1 MQFKVPEALHS
12 ALTQYDSVLKQQ
24 AKLKKT
30 TDPTKKTAKPKH
42 PHGNVNFLV
51 PADVL
56 SPEELQTTIDHINTQ
71 PVDRR
76 YYFFNRPDTYTGDH
90 ASVCLIYHH
99 ESMWVAAWLPPKKD
113 QGKYVYGL
121 SIAYKNNGSTTSKLW
136 GKYLVTPAT
145 QDDPLSLINLS
156 TVQYPKVNRTEYV
169 HCTVYVTKEL
179 IKRIVNSDKCVS
191 LSHHHILSGWK
202 LPNVTSWTKKTCK
215 VYRRIEAFEGELR
228 KTIPNIGSEHPFS
241 LLAAKNFGTFMAD
254 RTEHSLTGNMKEWC
268 QKHELT
274 LDTLLEYI
282 LEQYKN
288 YLPEHAVPLV
298 LKHFYSP
305 AIKAELTKHY
315 ALAYHWF
322 ESSSSGSS
330 MKNADPITRPI
341 EDIFRIC
348 HMIIIITSIW
358 NDVPVDYFRSRLDD
372 FILIE
377 NPQSLFQSSRW
388 QTYDTH
394 NHLQWLADNMQVK
407 TFFNMFDKMT
417 QEHKQTQEGLS
428 YDIVGRRRYVNVRE
442 WIDTMSMLSR
452 LVNHTTTNLLPAP
465 ERPKRWRLTEWH
477 DQLASHHWKIKTPNE
492 ILPQDL
498 FPQPISINN
507 NDSKLTFFQPK
518 DIHQL
523 AEWGQAVRNCVG
535 SAGYGDG
542 IKKHK
547 HFIVLGMIDRQPFFT
562 IQLDMHNGYMNVKQI
577 VGISNARLTD
587 EQRSLYEESFK
598 QALELQASMVS

>member
-24 AKLKKT
+24 AKVKKA

-56 SPEELQTTIDHINTQ
+56 SPEELQITIDLINTQ

-76 YYFFNRPDTYTGDH
+76 HYLFNRPDTYTGDH

-99 ESMWVAAWLPPKKD
+99 ESMWIAAWLPPKKD

-121 SIAYKNNGSTTSKLW
+121 SIAYKNNKTTTDKLW
-136 GKYLVTPAT
+136 GKYVVSTAT
-145 QDDPLSLINLS
+145 QNDSLSLINLS
-156 TVQYPKVNRTEYV
+156 TVRYPKVNRTEYM

-179 IKRIVNSDKCVS
+179 IKRIVNDGKYVS
-191 LSHHHILSGWK
+191 LSNHYILSGWK
-202 LPNVTSWTKKTCK
+202 LPNVSSWAKKTCELYPK
-215 VYRRIEAFEGELR
+215 ITEFENQLR

-241 LLAAKNFGTFMAD
+241 LLAAKDFGTFIAERM
-254 RTEHSLTGNMKEWC
+254 EYSLTGDIKGWC
-268 QKHELT
+268 KNHELT
-274 LDTLLEYI
+274 LDSLLEYI
-282 LEQYKN
+282 LDLYKD
-288 YLPEHAVPLV
+288 YLPKHVVPFV
-298 LKHFYSP
+298 FKHFYSP
-305 AIKAELTKHY
+305 AIKAELTKRY
-315 ALAYHWF
+315 ALGNHWF

-330 MKNADPITRPI
+330 MKNADSITRPI

-348 HMIIIITSIW
+348 HMIITITSIW

-372 FILIE
+372 FTLIE
-377 NPQSLFQSSRW
+377 NPQSLFQSNRW
-388 QTYDTH
+388 QRYDTH

-417 QEHKQTQEGLS
+417 QEHRQTQKELS
-428 YDIVGRRRYVNVRE
+428 YAIVGRRRYVNVRE
-442 WIDTMSMLSR
+442 WIDTMHMLNR
-452 LVNHTTTNLLPAP
+452 LVNHATTNLLPAP

-477 DQLASHHWKIKTPNE
+477 DQLASDHWKIKTPNE

-498 FPQPISINN
+498 FPQPININN
-507 NDSKLTFFQPK
+507 NGTRLTFFQPK

-577 VGISNARLTD
+577 VGISNARLTY
-587 EQRSLYEESFK
+587 EQRALYEESFR
-598 QALELQASMVS
+598 QALELQASMVN

>member
-12 ALTQYDSVLKQQ
+12 ALTEYDSVLKQQ
-24 AKLKKT
+24 AKLKKA
-30 TDPTKKTAKPKH
+30 TDPTKKTAKAKH

-56 SPEELQTTIDHINTQ
+56 SPEELQITIDHINTQ

-76 YYFFNRPDTYTGDH
+76 HYLFNRPNTYTGDH

-99 ESMWVAAWLPPKKD
+99 ESMWLAAWLPPKKD

-121 SIAYKNNGSTTSKLW
+121 SIAYKNNVSTTSKLW
-136 GKYLVTPAT
+136 GSYCVTPVT
-145 QDDPLSLINLS
+145 QDNPISLINLS
-156 TVQYPKVNRTEYV
+156 TVQYPKVGRTEYV

-179 IKRIVNSDKCVS
+179 IKRIVNSDKHAS
-191 LSHHHILSGWK
+191 FFSDSILTGWK
-202 LPNVTSWTKKTCK
+202 LPNVSSWPKKTRELHPK
-215 VYRRIEAFEGELR
+215 ILKFEEELR
-228 KTIPNIGSEHPFS
+228 KTIPNIESEHPFS
-241 LLAAKNFGTFMAD
+241 LFATKNFGTFIAE
-254 RTEHSLTGNMKEWC
+254 RTEYSLTGNMKEWC

-282 LEQYKN
+282 LKQYKD
-288 YLPEHAVPLV
+288 YLPEHVAPLV

-315 ALAYHWF
+315 ALANHWF
-322 ESSSSGSS
+322 EFSSSGSS
-330 MKNADPITRPI
+330 MKNADSITRPI

-348 HMIIIITSIW
+348 HMITTITSIW

-372 FILIE
+372 FTLIE
-377 NPQSLFQSSRW
+377 NPQSLFQVNRW
-388 QTYDTH
+388 QRYSTH
-394 NHLQWLADNMQVK
+394 NHLHWLADNMQVK
-407 TFFNMFDKMT
+407 TLFNMFDKMV
-417 QEHKQTQEGLS
+417 QEHRQRQEEVS
-428 YDIVGRRRYVNVRE
+428 CAIVGRRRYIYSRE
-442 WIDTMSMLSR
+442 WIDTMHMLIR
-452 LVNHTTTNLLPAP
+452 LVDHATTNLLPAP
-465 ERPKRWRLTEWH
+465 ERPKRWRLIEWH
-477 DQLASHHWKIKTPNE
+477 DQLVSDHWKIKTPNE
-492 ILPQDL
+492 LLPQDL
-498 FPQPISINN
+498 FPQPININN
-507 NDSKLTFFQPK
+507 NGTRLTFFQPK

-547 HFIVLGMIDRQPFFT
+547 HFIVLGMIDHEPFFT

-598 QALELQASMVS
+598 QALEQQASMVS

>member
-12 ALTQYDSVLKQQ
+12 ALTQYDSVLKQP
-24 AKLKKT
+24 AKLKNT
-30 TDPTKKTAKPKH
+30 TSSTKKTAKSKY

-56 SPEELQTTIDHINTQ
+56 SPEELQITIDRINTT

-99 ESMWVAAWLPPKKD
+99 ESMWAAAWLPPKKD

-121 SIAYKNNGSTTSKLW
+121 SIAYKNNGSTLAKIW
-136 GKYLVTPAT
+136 GRYLVTPAT

-179 IKRIVNSDKCVS
+179 IKRIVNNDKYVS
-191 LSHHHILSGWK
+191 LSNHHILSGWK
-202 LPNVTSWTKKTCK
+202 LPNISSWAKKTFE
-215 VYRRIEAFEGELR
+215 VYRRIEEFEGELR
-228 KTIPNIGSEHPFS
+228 KTIPNIESEHPLS
-241 LLAAKNFGTFMAD
+241 LLAAKNFGTFIAERMD
-254 RTEHSLTGNMKEWC
+254 YSLTGNMEEGC

-274 LDTLLEYI
+274 LDTFLKYI

-288 YLPEHAVPLV
+288 YLPEHVVPLV

-315 ALAYHWF
+315 ALANHWF

-330 MKNADPITRPI
+330 MKNADSITRPI
-341 EDIFRIC
+341 EDIVRIC
-348 HMIIIITSIW
+348 HMIIMITSIW

-372 FILIE
+372 FTLIE
-377 NPQSLFQSSRW
+377 NPQSLFQGNRW
-388 QTYDTH
+388 QGYSTH

-417 QEHKQTQEGLS
+417 QEHKQTQEELS
-428 YDIVGRRRYVNVRE
+428 YAIVGRRRYVNVRE
-442 WIDTMSMLSR
+442 WFDTMSMLSR
-452 LVNHTTTNLLPAP
+452 LVSHTTTNLLPAP

-477 DQLASHHWKIKTPNE
+477 DQLASDHWKIKTPNE

-498 FPQPISINN
+498 FPQPININN
-507 NDSKLTFFQPK
+507 NGIKLTFFQPK